1 MACTATLHGK
11 HVCPKLSNDQQQEC
25 HARQVNLASDIPGS
39 WQAYTQEVRDIA
51 QNHGWYMH
59 LNPFSGLIPSSSS
72 RVTTSVTTGCD
83 QGDHVKLMQF
93 MARNKA
99 DLLATYKNLTP
110 VQQEAYNA
118 KVQVARDTKVVVMCS
133 NPKAVS
139 HTISTAFANMDWET
153 ALCAQTGLEGFY
165 IAV

>member
-1 MACTATLHGK
+1 MAHTATLHGK
-11 HVCPKLSNDQQQEC
+11 HVCPKLSNDQKQEC
-25 HARQVNLASDIPGS
+25 HARQVNLASDIAGA
-39 WQAYTQEVRDIA
+39 WQAYTQEVRDIT
-51 QNHGWYMH
+51 QNHGH
-59 LNPFSGLIPSSSS
+59 NSFLPQA
-72 RVTTSVTTGCD
+72 TTEVIVSNSCTS
-83 QGDHVKLMQF
+83 
-93 MARNKA
+93 
-99 DLLATYKNLTP
+99 YKNLTP

-139 HTISTAFANMDWET
+139 HTISTAFANMDWQWT